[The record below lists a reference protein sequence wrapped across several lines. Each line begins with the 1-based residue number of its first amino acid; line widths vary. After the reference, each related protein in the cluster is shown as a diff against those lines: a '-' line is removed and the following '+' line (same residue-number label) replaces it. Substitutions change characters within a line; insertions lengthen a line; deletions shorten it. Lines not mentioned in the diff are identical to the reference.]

1 MAILRGFPPSNTIS
15 PSVRIA
21 EKDLSFIAP
30 NQSFHRGALVGFASK
45 GPINVPTLIS
55 TRRQLYTTFGY
66 PHPDVSDPF
75 LIYAAEQYLNTAN
88 ELYIVRVADE
98 EAVSNER
105 AESAYVDVPSA
116 GSVVGVISKLA
127 GPYTFT
133 AIYGSFFR
141 WRLNTVLSSKTLVVA
156 ADTYSASELATA
168 LNDQIDTVNDGIVFF
183 AETIGMDTYIGVKT
197 VWAYGP
203 NSSLEFVSVK
213 DSIYGAGVVTGLGTG
228 MTQAEL
234 VASKYGYSG
243 TAEPDEDEMFN
254 FSGMTGLN
262 IQLVLDGTDSPLID
276 NVVQVIDL
284 SEFDGMADVSLSD
297 IVESINN
304 QRISDE
310 GGLTTGTLPGGWEAS
325 AMLSTE
331 QDPKHYLAF
340 NTKHYGRDARLRVKA
355 AGAAIEVFGMST
367 STAMGDSPVQ
377 SSAVA
382 VNGSISNSDSN
393 VGGIIVG
400 SDNVGMSQVTFTVYA
415 DSPGIEGNRTQ
426 VKIKNNSYENNF
438 AMEVYSNGVQVESW
452 GNLTKDPASSYYVE
466 SYLAQVSDYIRVV
479 DATDVSS
486 PPLNSST
493 YSPLSGVYSLT
504 GGADGIPSDP
514 EKQDDLI
521 IGSAL
526 GYTGIYSLSEP
537 EQIDIDLIAA
547 PGHSSTNV
555 VQALIDL
562 CQMVRMDCMAII
574 DPPFGLTV
582 KEIVQWQNG
591 SHPLNPYRFDS
602 DFAALYWPW
611 VKIRDTHNLLDVWVP
626 PSGAVMATIA
636 QSDSLAA
643 PWFAPAGINRG
654 TVNNILDVY
663 DRPTLEE
670 RDLMYGNRNCVNPII
685 QFVDIG
691 GFVIFGQ
698 KTLQRKPTA
707 LDRVNVRR
715 LMLTVEKRLRTA
727 SRSLIFEPNDDIFRQ
742 RFTNIA
748 SGILDSIKVGRGI
761 TAYQIKADTELN
773 TPDVI
778 DRNEFRAR
786 IGIQPVRSAEFIF
799 LEFSIHRTGSF
810 AETV

>member
-45 GPINVPTLIS
+45 GPINTPTLIS
-55 TRRQLYTTFGY
+55 TRRQLNTVFGY

-75 LIYAAEQYLNTAN
+75 LIYAAEQYLNAAN

-116 GSVVGVISKLA
+116 GSVVEAISKVP
-127 GPYTFT
+127 GSYTF
-133 AIYGSFFR
+133 AKDSFFR

-156 ADTYSASELATA
+156 SGTYSANELANA
-168 LNDQIDTVNDGIVFF
+168 LNDQLDTVNDGIIFF
-183 AETIGMDTYIGVKT
+183 ARQVESDTYIGVKT

-203 NSSLEFVSVK
+203 SSSLELVSVK
-213 DSIYGAGVVTGLGTG
+213 DSIYGENAVTGLGTG
-228 MTQAEL
+228 MTQAEV
-234 VASKYGYSG
+234 VATNYGYSG
-243 TAEPDEDEMFN
+243 TPDDAEDGIFN
-254 FSGMTGLN
+254 FDGMAGLN
-262 IQLVLDGTDSPLID
+262 IQIVLDGTDSALID

-284 SEFDGMADVSLSD
+284 SEFDGASDVTLDD
-297 IVESINN
+297 IILSINSQKVDN
-304 QRISDE
+304 LGE
-310 GGLTTGTLPGGWEAS
+310 LPGGWVAES
-325 AMLSTE
+325 KTLESKNFLSFRTE
-331 QDPKHYLAF
+331 
-340 NTKHYGRDARLRVKA
+340 HYGRDARLRVKA
-355 AGAAIEVFGMST
+355 VGVAIEVFGMST
-367 STAMGDSPVQ
+367 STATGDSPVQ
-377 SSAVA
+377 SSAVS
-382 VNGSISNSDSN
+382 VTGGISNSDSD

-426 VKIKNNSYENNF
+426 VKIRNNSYENNF
-438 AMEVYSNGVQVESW
+438 TMEVYSNGVQVESW
-452 GNLTKDPASSYYVE
+452 GNLTKDPASRYYVE
-466 SYLAQVSDYIRVV
+466 SYLAQVSDYVRVM
-479 DATDVSS
+479 DATDISS
-486 PPLNSST
+486 PPLDSTT
-493 YSPLSGVYSLT
+493 YSPLSGAYLLS
-504 GGADGIPSDP
+504 GGSDGIPSDP

-547 PGHSSTNV
+547 PGHSSTFV
-555 VQALIDL
+555 VRALIDL
-562 CQMVRMDCMAII
+562 CQNVRMDCMAII

-582 KEIVQWQNG
+582 KEVVQWQNG
-591 SHPLNPYRFDS
+591 THPLNNDRFDS

-611 VKIRDTHNLLDVWVP
+611 VKVRDSFNLIDVWAP

-636 QSDSLAA
+636 QSDSLSA
-643 PWFAPAGINRG
+643 PWFAPAGLNRG
-654 TVNNILDVY
+654 AVSGILDVY

-685 QFVDIG
+685 QFVDVG

-715 LMLTVEKRLRTA
+715 LMLTIEKRLRIE
-727 SRSLIFEPNDDIFRQ
+727 SRSLLFEPNDDIFRQ
-742 RFTNIA
+742 RFTTMA
-748 SGILDSIKVGRGI
+748 SGILDTVRVGRGL
-761 TAYQIKADTELN
+761 TAYIIKADTELN

-786 IGIQPVRSAEFIF
+786 IGIQPVRAAEFIF

-810 AETV
+810 SETA

>member
-45 GPINVPTLIS
+45 GPINTPTLVS
-55 TRRQLYTTFGY
+55 TRRQLNTVFGY

-75 LIYAAEQYLNTAN
+75 LIYAAEQYLNSAN

-116 GSVVGVISKLA
+116 GSTVEIISKQE
-127 GPYTFT
+127 GPYNFT
-133 AIYGSFFR
+133 VDSFFR
-141 WRLNTVLSSKTLVVA
+141 WRLNTVLSSKTLVVSA
-156 ADTYSASELATA
+156 GEYSANELASA
-168 LNDQIDTVNDGIVFF
+168 LNDQIDTVNDGIIFF
-183 AETIGMDTYIGVKT
+183 SHTVNTDTYIGVKT

-203 NSSLEFVSVK
+203 NSSLELVSVK
-213 DSIYGAGVVTGLGTG
+213 DSIYGATGVTGLGVG
-228 MTQAEL
+228 MTQAEV
-234 VASKYGYSG
+234 VASNYGYSG
-243 TAEPDEDEMFN
+243 TTDAAVNGIFN

-262 IQLVLDGTDSPLID
+262 IQLVLDGTDSALID

-284 SEFDGMADVSLSD
+284 SAFDG
-297 IVESINN
+297 ESGVTLTELVTAINE
-304 QRISDE
+304 QRISSE
-310 GGLTTGTLPGGWEAS
+310 GGSEEGTLPGGWEAYEF
-325 AMLSTE
+325 TN
-331 QDPKHYLAF
+331 DTNDYLAF

-355 AGAAIEVFGMST
+355 VGVALDVFGMST
-367 STAMGDSPVQ
+367 ATATGVSPVQ

-382 VNGSISNSDSN
+382 VDGSISNSDSD

-400 SDNVGMSQVTFTVYA
+400 SDNTGMSQITFTVYA

-426 VKIKNNSYENNF
+426 VKITNNSYENNF
-438 AMEVYSNGVQVESW
+438 SMEVYSNGVQVESW

-466 SYLAQVSDYIRVV
+466 SYLAQVSDYVRVV
-479 DATDVSS
+479 DASDISS
-486 PPLNSST
+486 PPLNSTT
-493 YSPLSGVYSLT
+493 YSPLSGAYSLT
-504 GGADGIPSDP
+504 GGSDGIPSDP

-526 GYTGIYSLSEP
+526 GYTGIYALSEP
-537 EQIDIDLIAA
+537 EQIDIDLIAV

-555 VQALIDL
+555 VMALIDL
-562 CQMVRMDCMAII
+562 CQNVRMDCMAII

-591 SHPLNPYRFDS
+591 AHPLNNDRFDS

-611 VKIRDTHNLLDVWVP
+611 VKIRDTFNLIDVWVP
-626 PSGAVMATIA
+626 PSGAVMSTFAR
-636 QSDSLAA
+636 SDSLSA
-643 PWFAPAGINRG
+643 PWFAPAGLNRG
-654 TVNNILDVY
+654 TVSNILDVY

-715 LMLTVEKRLRTA
+715 LMLTIEKQLRTA
-727 SRSLIFEPNDDIFRQ
+727 SRSLLFEPNDDIFRQ
-742 RFTNIA
+742 RFEIIA
-748 SGILDSIKVGRGI
+748 SGILDTIQVGRGI
-761 TAYQIKADTELN
+761 TAYIIKADTELN
-773 TPDVI
+773 TADVI

-786 IGIQPVRSAEFIF
+786 IGIQPVRAAEFIF

-810 AETV
+810 AETA

>member
-45 GPINVPTLIS
+45 GPINTPTLIS
-55 TRRQLYTTFGY
+55 TRRQLNTVFGY

-75 LIYAAEQYLNTAN
+75 LIYAAEQYLNAAN

-105 AESAYVDVPSA
+105 AESAYIDVPSA
-116 GSVVGVISKLA
+116 GSVVEIISKVP
-127 GPYTFT
+127 GNYTFEVD
-133 AIYGSFFR
+133 SFFR
-141 WRLNTVLSSKTLVVA
+141 WRLNTVLSSKTLVVGSGV
-156 ADTYSASELATA
+156 YSANELATA
-168 LNDQIDTVNDGIVFF
+168 LNDQLDTVNDGIIFF
-183 AETIGMDTYIGVKT
+183 AHTVEANTYIGVKT

-203 NSSLEFVSVK
+203 GSSLELVSVK
-213 DSIYGAGVVTGLGTG
+213 DSIYGGDAVTGLGTG
-228 MTQAEL
+228 MTQAEI
-234 VASKYGYSG
+234 VATNYGYSG
-243 TAEPDEDEMFN
+243 TTDAAEDGIFN

-262 IQLVLDGTDSPLID
+262 IQIVLDGTDSALID

-284 SEFDGMADVSLSD
+284 SEFDGVSDVSLSS
-297 IVESINN
+297 IVSAINN
-304 QRISDE
+304 QKASADGE
-310 GGLTTGTLPGGWEAS
+310 LPGGWVAES
-325 AMLSTE
+325 KTSGNNHFLSFRTE
-331 QDPKHYLAF
+331 
-340 NTKHYGRDARLRVKA
+340 HYGRDARLRVKA
-355 AGAAIEVFGMST
+355 VGVAVEVFGMST
-367 STAMGDSPVQ
+367 STAVGLSPVQ
-377 SSAVA
+377 SSAVS
-382 VNGSISNSDSN
+382 VNGGISNSDSD
-393 VGGIIVG
+393 VGGIVVG

-426 VKIKNNSYENNF
+426 VKIKNSHNENNF
-438 AMEVYSNGVQVESW
+438 TIEVYSNGVQVESW
-452 GNLTKDPASSYYVE
+452 GNLTKDPASNYYVE

-479 DATDVSS
+479 DATDISS
-486 PPLNSST
+486 PPLDSTT
-493 YSPLSGVYSLT
+493 YSPLSGAYLLS
-504 GGADGIPSDP
+504 GGSDGIPSDP

-521 IGSAL
+521 VGSAL

-547 PGHSSTNV
+547 PGHSSTFV
-555 VQALIDL
+555 VEALIDL
-562 CQMVRMDCMAII
+562 CQKVRMDCMAII

-591 SHPLNPYRFDS
+591 THPLNNDRFDS

-611 VKIRDTHNLLDVWVP
+611 VKVRDSFNLIDVWAP

-636 QSDSLAA
+636 QSDSLSA
-643 PWFAPAGINRG
+643 PWFAPAGLNRG
-654 TVNNILDVY
+654 TVSNILDVY

-685 QFVDIG
+685 QFVDVG

-715 LMLTVEKRLRTA
+715 LMLTIEKRLRIA
-727 SRSLIFEPNDDIFRQ
+727 SRSLLFEPNDEKFRQ
-742 RFTNIA
+742 RFVLIA
-748 SGILDSIKVGRGI
+748 TQILQEIQVGRGV
-761 TAYQIKADTELN
+761 TAFIIKADTELN

-810 AETV
+810 AETA

>member
-45 GPINVPTLIS
+45 GPINTPTLIS
-55 TRRQLYTTFGY
+55 TRRQLNTVFGY

-75 LIYAAEQYLNTAN
+75 LIYAAEQYLNAAN

-116 GSVVGVISKLA
+116 GSVIEIISKVE
-127 GPYTFT
+127 GTYTF
-133 AIYGSFFR
+133 ADDSFFR

-156 ADTYSASELATA
+156 AGTYSANELANA
-168 LNDQIDTVNDGIVFF
+168 LNDQLDTVNDGIIFF
-183 AETIGMDTYIGVKT
+183 AHTIESDTYIGVKT

-203 NSSLEFVSVK
+203 TSSLELVSVK
-213 DSIYGAGVVTGLGTG
+213 NSIYGEGSITGLGTG
-228 MTQAEL
+228 MTQAEVL
-234 VASKYGYSG
+234 ATNNGYSG
-243 TAEPDEDEMFN
+243 SDADALDSTFN
-254 FSGMTGLN
+254 FSGMSGMN
-262 IQLVLDGTDSPLID
+262 IQLVVDGTDSPLID

-284 SEFDGMADVSLSD
+284 SEFDGDSSVTLDQIVTAINAQKADGASD
-297 IVESINN
+297 LAS
-304 QRISDE
+304 
-310 GGLTTGTLPGGWEAS
+310 GLPGGWVADTYTS
-325 AMLSTE
+325 VDNKNFLSFRTE
-331 QDPKHYLAF
+331 
-340 NTKHYGRDARLRVKA
+340 HYGRDARLRVKA
-355 AGAAIEVFGMST
+355 VGVALEVFGMNT
-367 STAMGDSPVQ
+367 STATGLSPVQ

-382 VNGSISNSDSN
+382 VNGNISNSDSD

-400 SDNVGMSQVTFTVYA
+400 SDNVGMSQITFTVYA

-438 AMEVYSNGVQVESW
+438 TMEVYSNGVQVESW
-452 GNLTKDPASSYYVE
+452 GNLTKDPASRYYVE
-466 SYLAQVSDYIRVV
+466 SYLAQVSDYVRVI
-479 DATDVSS
+479 DATDISS
-486 PPLNSST
+486 PPLDSTT
-493 YSPLSGVYSLT
+493 YSPLSGAYLLS
-504 GGADGIPSDP
+504 GGSDGIPSDP

-537 EQIDIDLIAA
+537 EQIDIDLIAV
-547 PGHSSTNV
+547 PGHSSTFV

-562 CQMVRMDCMAII
+562 CQKVRMDCMAII

-591 SHPLNPYRFDS
+591 THPLNNDRFDS

-611 VKIRDTHNLLDVWVP
+611 VKIRDSFNMIDVWAP

-636 QSDSLAA
+636 RSDSLSA
-643 PWFAPAGINRG
+643 PWFAPAGLNRG
-654 TVNNILDVY
+654 TVSGILDVY

-670 RDLMYGNRNCVNPII
+670 RDLMYGNRNCVNPIV
-685 QFVDIG
+685 QFVDVG

-715 LMLTVEKRLRTA
+715 LMLTIEKRLRIA
-727 SRSLIFEPNDDIFRQ
+727 SRSLLFEPNDDTFRQ
-742 RFTNIA
+742 RFVLIA
-748 SGILDSIKVGRGI
+748 TQILQEIQVGRGV
-761 TAYQIKADTELN
+761 TAFIIKADTELN

-786 IGIQPVRSAEFIF
+786 IGIQPVRAAEFIF

-810 AETV
+810 AETA

>member
-45 GPINVPTLIS
+45 GPINTPTLIS
-55 TRRQLYTTFGY
+55 TRRQLNTVFGY

-75 LIYAAEQYLNTAN
+75 LIYAAEQYLNAAN

-116 GSVVGVISKLA
+116 GSVVEIISKVE
-127 GPYTFT
+127 GTYTF
-133 AIYGSFFR
+133 ADDSFFR

-156 ADTYSASELATA
+156 AGTYSANELANA
-168 LNDQIDTVNDGIVFF
+168 LNDQLDTVNDGIIFF
-183 AETIGMDTYIGVKT
+183 AHTIELDTYIGVKT

-203 NSSLEFVSVK
+203 TSSLELVSVK
-213 DSIYGAGVVTGLGTG
+213 NSIYGEGSVTGLGTG
-228 MTQAEL
+228 MTQAEVL
-234 VASKYGYSG
+234 ATNNGYSG
-243 TAEPDEDEMFN
+243 SDADALDGIFN
-254 FSGMTGLN
+254 FSGMSGMN
-262 IQLVLDGTDSPLID
+262 IQLVVDGTDSPLID

-284 SEFDGMADVSLSD
+284 SEFDGESSVTLDQIVTAINAQKADGVSDLASD
-297 IVESINN
+297 
-304 QRISDE
+304 
-310 GGLTTGTLPGGWEAS
+310 LPGGWVADTYTS
-325 AMLSTE
+325 VDNKNFLSFRTE
-331 QDPKHYLAF
+331 
-340 NTKHYGRDARLRVKA
+340 HYGRDARLRVKA
-355 AGAAIEVFGMST
+355 VGVALEVFGMNT
-367 STAMGDSPVQ
+367 STATGLSPVQ

-382 VNGSISNSDSN
+382 VNGNVSNSDSD

-400 SDNVGMSQVTFTVYA
+400 SDNVGMSQITFTVYA

-438 AMEVYSNGVQVESW
+438 TMEVYSNGVQVESW
-452 GNLTKDPASSYYVE
+452 GNLTKDPASRYYVE
-466 SYLAQVSDYIRVV
+466 SYLAQVSDYVRVI
-479 DATDVSS
+479 DATDISS
-486 PPLNSST
+486 PPLDSTT
-493 YSPLSGVYSLT
+493 YSPLSGAYLLS
-504 GGADGIPSDP
+504 GGSDGIPSDP

-537 EQIDIDLIAA
+537 EQIDIDLIAV
-547 PGHSSTNV
+547 PGHSSTFV

-562 CQMVRMDCMAII
+562 CQKVRMDCMAII

-591 SHPLNPYRFDS
+591 THPLNNDRFDS

-611 VKIRDTHNLLDVWVP
+611 VKIRDSFNLIDVWVP

-636 QSDSLAA
+636 QSDSLSA
-643 PWFAPAGINRG
+643 PWFAPAGLNRG
-654 TVNNILDVY
+654 TVSGILDVY

-685 QFVDIG
+685 QFVDVG

-715 LMLTVEKRLRTA
+715 LMLTIEKRLRVS
-727 SRSLIFEPNDDIFRQ
+727 SRSLLFEPNDEKFRQ
-742 RFTNIA
+742 KFALIA
-748 SGILDSIKVGRGI
+748 TQILQEIQVGRGI
-761 TAYQIKADTELN
+761 TAFIIKADTELN

-786 IGIQPVRSAEFIF
+786 IGIQPVRAAEFIF

-810 AETV
+810 AETA

>member
-45 GPINVPTLIS
+45 GPINTPTLIS
-55 TRRQLYTTFGY
+55 TRRQLNTVFGY

-75 LIYAAEQYLNTAN
+75 LIYAAEQYLNAAN

-116 GSVVGVISKLA
+116 GSVVEAISKL
-127 GPYTFT
+127 PDTYTF
-133 AIYGSFFR
+133 AKDSFFR

-156 ADTYSASELATA
+156 SGDYSANELANA
-168 LNDQIDTVNDGIVFF
+168 LNDQLDTVNDGIIFF
-183 AETIGMDTYIGVKT
+183 ARQVESDSYIGVKT

-203 NSSLEFVSVK
+203 SSSLELVSVK
-213 DSIYGAGVVTGLGTG
+213 DSIYGENAVTGLGVG
-228 MTQAEL
+228 MTQAEV
-234 VASKYGYSG
+234 VASNYGYSG
-243 TAEPDEDEMFN
+243 TPDEAEDGIFN
-254 FSGMTGLN
+254 FEGMAGLN
-262 IQLVLDGTDSPLID
+262 IQIVLDGTDSALID

-284 SEFDGMADVSLSD
+284 SEFDGASDVTLDD
-297 IVESINN
+297 IILSINSQKADN
-304 QRISDE
+304 LGE
-310 GGLTTGTLPGGWEAS
+310 LPGGWVAES
-325 AMLSTE
+325 KTLESKNYLSFRTE
-331 QDPKHYLAF
+331 
-340 NTKHYGRDARLRVKA
+340 HYGRDARLRVKA
-355 AGAAIEVFGMST
+355 VGVAIEVFGMST
-367 STAMGDSPVQ
+367 STATGDSPVQ
-377 SSAVA
+377 SSAVS
-382 VNGSISNSDSN
+382 VTGGISNSDSDI
-393 VGGIIVG
+393 GGIIVG

-426 VKIKNNSYENNF
+426 VKITNNSYENNF
-438 AMEVYSNGVQVESW
+438 TMEVYSNGVQVESW
-452 GNLTKDPASSYYVE
+452 GNLTKDPASRYYVE
-466 SYLAQVSDYIRVV
+466 SYLAQVSDYVRVM
-479 DATDVSS
+479 DATDISS
-486 PPLNSST
+486 PPLDSTT
-493 YSPLSGVYSLT
+493 YSPLSGAYLLS
-504 GGADGIPSDP
+504 GGSDGIPSDP

-537 EQIDIDLIAA
+537 EQIDIDLIAV
-547 PGHSSTNV
+547 PGHSSTFV
-555 VQALIDL
+555 VRALIDL
-562 CQMVRMDCMAII
+562 CQNVRMDCMAII

-582 KEIVQWQNG
+582 KEVVQWQNG
-591 SHPLNPYRFDS
+591 THPLNNDRFDS

-611 VKIRDTHNLLDVWVP
+611 VKVRDSFNLIDVWAP

-636 QSDSLAA
+636 QSDSLSA
-643 PWFAPAGINRG
+643 PWFAPAGLNRG
-654 TVNNILDVY
+654 TVSNILDVY

-670 RDLMYGNRNCVNPII
+670 RDLMYGNRNCVNPIV
-685 QFVDIG
+685 QFVDVG

-715 LMLTVEKRLRTA
+715 LMLTVEKRLRIA
-727 SRSLIFEPNDDIFRQ
+727 SRSLLFEPNDDIFRQ
-742 RFTNIA
+742 RFGIIA
-748 SGILDSIKVGRGI
+748 SGILDTIKVGRGI
-761 TAYQIKADTELN
+761 TDYIIKSDAELN

-786 IGIQPVRSAEFIF
+786 IGIQPVRAAEFIF

-810 AETV
+810 AETA

>member
-45 GPINVPTLIS
+45 GPINTPTLIS
-55 TRRQLYTTFGY
+55 TRRQLNTVFGY

-75 LIYAAEQYLNTAN
+75 LIYAAEQYLNAAN

-116 GSVVGVISKLA
+116 GSIVEIISKVE
-127 GPYTFT
+127 GTYTFEDD
-133 AIYGSFFR
+133 SFFR

-156 ADTYSASELATA
+156 AGTYSANELANA
-168 LNDQIDTVNDGIVFF
+168 LNDQLDTVNDGIIFF
-183 AETIGMDTYIGVKT
+183 AHTIELDTYIGVKT

-203 NSSLEFVSVK
+203 TSSLELVSVK
-213 DSIYGAGVVTGLGTG
+213 NSIYGEGSVTGLGTG
-228 MTQAEL
+228 MTQAEVL
-234 VASKYGYSG
+234 ATNNGYSG
-243 TAEPDEDEMFN
+243 SDADALDSVFN
-254 FSGMTGLN
+254 FSGMSGMN
-262 IQLVLDGTDSPLID
+262 IQLVVDGTDSPLID

-284 SEFDGMADVSLSD
+284 SEFDGDSSATLDQIVAAINAQKADGVSDLASD
-297 IVESINN
+297 
-304 QRISDE
+304 
-310 GGLTTGTLPGGWEAS
+310 LPGGWVADTYTS
-325 AMLSTE
+325 VDSKNFLSFRTE
-331 QDPKHYLAF
+331 
-340 NTKHYGRDARLRVKA
+340 HYGRDARLRVKA
-355 AGAAIEVFGMST
+355 VGVALEVFGMNT
-367 STAMGDSPVQ
+367 STATGLSPVQ

-382 VNGSISNSDSN
+382 VNGNISNSDSD

-400 SDNVGMSQVTFTVYA
+400 SDNVGMSQITFTVYA

-438 AMEVYSNGVQVESW
+438 TMEVYSNGVQVESW
-452 GNLTKDPASSYYVE
+452 GNLTKDPASRYYVE
-466 SYLAQVSDYIRVV
+466 SYLAQVSDYVRVM
-479 DATDVSS
+479 DATDISS
-486 PPLNSST
+486 PPLDSTT
-493 YSPLSGVYSLT
+493 YSPLSGAYLLS
-504 GGADGIPSDP
+504 GGSDGIPSDP

-537 EQIDIDLIAA
+537 EQIDIDLIAV
-547 PGHSSTNV
+547 PGHSSTFV
-555 VQALIDL
+555 VEALIDL
-562 CQMVRMDCMAII
+562 CQKVRMDCMAII

-591 SHPLNPYRFDS
+591 THPLNNDRFDS

-611 VKIRDTHNLLDVWVP
+611 VKIRDSFNLIDVWVP

-636 QSDSLAA
+636 QSDSLSA
-643 PWFAPAGINRG
+643 PWFAPAGLNRG
-654 TVNNILDVY
+654 TVSGILDVY

-670 RDLMYGNRNCVNPII
+670 RDLMYGNRNCVNPIV
-685 QFVDIG
+685 QFVDVG

-715 LMLTVEKRLRTA
+715 LMLTIEKRLRIA
-727 SRSLIFEPNDDIFRQ
+727 SRSLLFEPNDEIFRQ
-742 RFTNIA
+742 RFVLIA
-748 SGILDSIKVGRGI
+748 TQILQEIQVGRGV
-761 TAYQIKADTELN
+761 TAFIIKADTELN

-786 IGIQPVRSAEFIF
+786 IGIQPVRAAEFIF

-810 AETV
+810 AETA

>member
-15 PSVRIA
+15 PSVRIT

-30 NQSFHRGALVGFASK
+30 NQSFHRAALVGFASK
-45 GPINVPTLIS
+45 GPINTPTLIS
-55 TRRQLYTTFGY
+55 TRRQLNTVFGY

-75 LIYAAEQYLNTAN
+75 LIYAAEQYLNAAN

-116 GSVVGVISKLA
+116 GSIVEIISKVP
-127 GPYTFT
+127 GNYTF
-133 AIYGSFFR
+133 AVDSFFR
-141 WRLNTVLSSKTLVVA
+141 WRLNTVLSSKTLVVGNGV
-156 ADTYSASELATA
+156 YSANELATA
-168 LNDQIDTVNDGIVFF
+168 LNDQLDTVNDGIIFF
-183 AETIGMDTYIGVKT
+183 AHTITSNTYIGVKT

-203 NSSLEFVSVK
+203 NSSLELVSVK
-213 DSIYGAGVVTGLGTG
+213 DSIYGENAVTGLGTG
-228 MTQAEL
+228 MTQAEI
-234 VASKYGYSG
+234 VATNNGYSG
-243 TAEPDEDEMFN
+243 TPDAAEDGVFN
-254 FSGMTGLN
+254 FDGMTGLN
-262 IQLVLDGTDSPLID
+262 LQIVLDGTDSALID

-284 SEFDGMADVSLSD
+284 SEFDGESDVSLAS
-297 IVESINN
+297 IVTSINN
-304 QRISDE
+304 QKASNLGE
-310 GGLTTGTLPGGWEAS
+310 LPGGWVAESKTSGADHF
-325 AMLSTE
+325 LSFRTE
-331 QDPKHYLAF
+331 
-340 NTKHYGRDARLRVKA
+340 HYGRDARLRVKA
-355 AGAAIEVFGMST
+355 VGIAIEVFGMST
-367 STAMGDSPVQ
+367 STAAGDSPVQ
-377 SSAVA
+377 SSAVS
-382 VNGSISNSDSN
+382 VDGGISNSDSD

-426 VKIKNNSYENNF
+426 VKIKNDSSDSSF
-438 AMEVYSNGVQVESW
+438 TMEVYSNGVQVESW
-452 GNLTKDPASSYYVE
+452 GNLTKDPVSSYYVE
-466 SYLAQVSDYIRVV
+466 SYLAQVSDYVRVI
-479 DATDVSS
+479 DATDISS
-486 PPLNSST
+486 PPLDSTT
-493 YSPLSGVYSLT
+493 YSPLSGAYLLS
-504 GGADGIPSDP
+504 GGSDGIPSDP

-526 GYTGIYSLSEP
+526 GYTGIYALSEP
-537 EQIDIDLIAA
+537 EQIDIDLVAA
-547 PGHSSTNV
+547 PGHSSTFV
-555 VQALIDL
+555 VRALIDL

-582 KEIVQWQNG
+582 KEVVQWQNG
-591 SHPLNPYRFDS
+591 THPLNNDRFDS
-602 DFAALYWPW
+602 DFAAMYWPW
-611 VKIRDTHNLLDVWVP
+611 VKVRDSFNLIDVWAP

-636 QSDSLAA
+636 QSDSLSA
-643 PWFAPAGINRG
+643 PWFAPAGLNRG
-654 TVNNILDVY
+654 TVSGILDVY

-715 LMLTVEKRLRTA
+715 LMLTIEKRLRIA
-727 SRSLIFEPNDDIFRQ
+727 SRTLLFEPNDDKFRQ
-742 RFTNIA
+742 RFVLIA
-748 SGILDSIKVGRGI
+748 TQILQEIQVGRGV
-761 TAYQIKADTELN
+761 TAFIIKADTELN

-786 IGIQPVRSAEFIF
+786 IGIQPVRAAEFIF

-810 AETV
+810 AETA

>member
-30 NQSFHRGALVGFASK
+30 DQSFHRGALVGFASK
-45 GPINVPTLIS
+45 GPINIPTLVS
-55 TRRQLYTTFGY
+55 TSRQLHTVFGY

-75 LIYAAEQYLNTAN
+75 LIYAAEQYLNSAN
-88 ELYIVRVADE
+88 QLYIVRVADE

-116 GSVVGVISKLA
+116 GSVVEIISKLP
-127 GPYTFT
+127 GSYTF
-133 AIYGSFFR
+133 AVDSFFK
-141 WRLNTVLSSKTLVVA
+141 WKLNTILSSKTLVVPS
-156 ADTYSASELATA
+156 DTYTAGDLAA
-168 LNDQIDTVNDGIVFF
+168 VLNDQLDTVNDGIIFF
-183 AETIGMDTYIGVKT
+183 VHTVDTDTYIGVKT

-203 NSSLEFVSVK
+203 NSSLELVSVK
-213 DSIYGAGVVTGLGTG
+213 DSIYGGAGSATGLGMG
-228 MTQAEL
+228 MTQANI
-234 VASKYGYSG
+234 VASNYGYSG
-243 TAEPDEDEMFN
+243 SSSAAVDGVFN

-262 IQLVLDGTDSPLID
+262 LQLVLDGTESTLID

-284 SEFDGMADVSLSD
+284 SSFDGDASVTLAAIVS
-297 IVESINN
+297 EINS
-304 QRISDE
+304 QKIASE
-310 GGLTTGTLPGGWEAS
+310 GGSGTLPGGWSAS
-325 AMLSTE
+325 SHSNAA
-331 QDPKHYLAF
+331 KNYLMF
-340 NTKHYGRDARLRVKA
+340 NTGHYGRDARLRIKA
-355 AGAAIEVFGMST
+355 VGVAIEVFGMST
-367 STAMGDSPVQ
+367 VTATGISPVQ

-382 VNGSISNSDSN
+382 VDGGISNTDSD

-400 SDNVGMSQVTFTVYA
+400 SDNTNMSQVTFTVYA

-426 VKIKNNSYENNF
+426 VKIKSNPYENNF
-438 AMEVYSNGVQVESW
+438 SMEVYSNGVQVESW
-452 GNLTKDPASSYYVE
+452 GGLTKDASSSYYVE
-466 SYLAQVSDYIRVV
+466 SYLAQVSDYVRVM
-479 DATDVSS
+479 DASDISS
-486 PPLNSST
+486 PPLDSKT
-493 YSPLSGVYSLT
+493 YSPLSGAYSLT
-504 GGADGIPSDP
+504 GGADGVPSDP
-514 EKQDDLI
+514 DKQDELV

-526 GYTGIYSLSEP
+526 GYTGIYCLSEP

-555 VQALIDL
+555 VAALIDL
-562 CQMVRMDCMAII
+562 CQNVRMDCIAII

-591 SHPLNPYRFDS
+591 AHPLNPDRFDS

-611 VKIRDTHNLLDVWVP
+611 VKIRDTFNRIDVWVP
-626 PSGAVMATIA
+626 PSGAVMSTIA
-636 QSDSLAA
+636 QSDSLSA
-643 PWFAPAGINRG
+643 PWFAPAGLNRG
-654 TVNNILDVY
+654 AVSNVLDVY

-670 RDLMYGNRNCVNPII
+670 RDLMYGNRNCVNPIV
-685 QFVDIG
+685 QFVDVG

-715 LMLTVEKRLRTA
+715 LMLTIEKKLRLL
-727 SRSLIFEPNDDIFRQ
+727 SRSLLFEPNDAKFRQ
-742 RFTNIA
+742 NFVTIA
-748 SGILDSIKVGRGI
+748 SGVLDTIQVGRGI
-761 TAYQIKADTELN
+761 TAYIINAGTELN
-773 TPDVI
+773 TADVI

-786 IGIQPVRSAEFIF
+786 IGIQPVRAAEFIF

>member
-45 GPINVPTLIS
+45 GPINTPTLIS
-55 TRRQLYTTFGY
+55 TRRQLNTVFGY

-75 LIYAAEQYLNTAN
+75 LIYAAEQYLNAAN

-116 GSVVGVISKLA
+116 GSVVEAISKVP
-127 GPYTFT
+127 GSYTF
-133 AIYGSFFR
+133 AKDSFFR

-156 ADTYSASELATA
+156 SGDYSANELANA
-168 LNDQIDTVNDGIVFF
+168 LNDQLDTVNDGIIFF
-183 AETIGMDTYIGVKT
+183 ARQVESDTYIGVKT

-203 NSSLEFVSVK
+203 SSSLELVSVK
-213 DSIYGAGVVTGLGTG
+213 DSIYGENAVTGLGTG
-228 MTQAEL
+228 MTQAEV
-234 VASKYGYSG
+234 VATNYGYSG
-243 TAEPDEDEMFN
+243 TPDDAEDGIFN
-254 FSGMTGLN
+254 FDGMAGLN
-262 IQLVLDGTDSPLID
+262 IQIVLDGTDSALID

-284 SEFDGMADVSLSD
+284 SEFDGASDVTLDD
-297 IVESINN
+297 IILSINSQKVDN
-304 QRISDE
+304 LGE
-310 GGLTTGTLPGGWEAS
+310 LPGGWVAES
-325 AMLSTE
+325 KTLESKNFLSFRTE
-331 QDPKHYLAF
+331 
-340 NTKHYGRDARLRVKA
+340 HYGRDARLRVKA
-355 AGAAIEVFGMST
+355 VGVAIEVFGMST
-367 STAMGDSPVQ
+367 STATGDSPVQ
-377 SSAVA
+377 SSAVS
-382 VNGSISNSDSN
+382 VTGGISNSDSD

-426 VKIKNNSYENNF
+426 VKIRNNSYENNF
-438 AMEVYSNGVQVESW
+438 TMEVYSNGVQVESW
-452 GNLTKDPASSYYVE
+452 GNLTKDPASRYYVE
-466 SYLAQVSDYIRVV
+466 SYLAQVSDYVRVI
-479 DATDVSS
+479 DATDISS
-486 PPLNSST
+486 PPLDSTT
-493 YSPLSGVYSLT
+493 YSPLSGAYLLS
-504 GGADGIPSDP
+504 GGSDGIPSDP

-547 PGHSSTNV
+547 PGHSSTFV
-555 VQALIDL
+555 VRALIDL
-562 CQMVRMDCMAII
+562 CQNVRMDCMAII

-582 KEIVQWQNG
+582 KEVVQWQNG
-591 SHPLNPYRFDS
+591 THPLNNDRFDS

-611 VKIRDTHNLLDVWVP
+611 VKVRDSFNLIDVWAP

-636 QSDSLAA
+636 QSDSLSA
-643 PWFAPAGINRG
+643 PWFAPAGLNRG
-654 TVNNILDVY
+654 AVSGILDVY

-685 QFVDIG
+685 QFVDVG

-715 LMLTVEKRLRTA
+715 LMLTIEKRLRIE
-727 SRSLIFEPNDDIFRQ
+727 SRSLLFEPNDDIFRQ
-742 RFTNIA
+742 RFTTMA
-748 SGILDSIKVGRGI
+748 SGILDTVRVGRGL
-761 TAYQIKADTELN
+761 TAYIIKADTELN

-786 IGIQPVRSAEFIF
+786 IGIQPVRAAEFIF

-810 AETV
+810 SETA